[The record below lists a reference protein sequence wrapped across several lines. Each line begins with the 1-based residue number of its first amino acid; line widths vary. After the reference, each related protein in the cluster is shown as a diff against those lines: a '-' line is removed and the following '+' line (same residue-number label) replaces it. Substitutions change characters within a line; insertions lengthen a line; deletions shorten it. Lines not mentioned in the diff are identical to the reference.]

1 MYIINTYFISTHV
14 LTFYKYSQLS
24 KIISVSA
31 AKNILYRLSHYANI
45 MYKKSQNFTK
55 QLPYIIHI
63 YILYIDIALHK
74 DLLKIW
80 HIRKKK
86 TWNCTYTTIN
96 IVTDTWDMRPLINLH

>member
-1 MYIINTYFISTHV
+1 MYLHFTNTAS
-14 LTFYKYSQLS
+14 
-24 KIISVSA
+24 SVKLFPSLQQ
-31 AKNILYRLSHYANI
+31 KNILYRLSHYANI

-80 HIRKKK
+80 HIRKK
-86 TWNCTYTTIN
+86 T
-96 IVTDTWDMRPLINLH
+96 